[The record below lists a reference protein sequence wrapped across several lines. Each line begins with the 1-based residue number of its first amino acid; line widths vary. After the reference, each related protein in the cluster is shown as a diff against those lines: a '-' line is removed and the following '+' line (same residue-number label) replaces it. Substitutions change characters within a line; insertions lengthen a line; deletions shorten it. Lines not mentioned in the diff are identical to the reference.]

1 MHAGPPAPESS
12 PVTAK
17 MEIATTPWNL
27 KAPHDLDALCE
38 QAVIA
43 QDMGLH
49 SFWLPENHFR
59 ADYCVPAPTLLLAAI
74 AARTSTIGLGCVSY
88 LLPIRNPLLA
98 AEEIA
103 VLDHLCGGRLIL
115 GLGRG
120 LQPEMFEAF
129 GINSGDKRELFY
141 STLAAMRKAWAG
153 EPVAHTSGGKAVK
166 LSPLPVQQPSPPL
179 WAAAMGPKALRQIAE
194 LGLPYLASPLE
205 PFARLQ
211 ENYANY
217 RRILA
222 QAELAPVA
230 AAPVMRSVFICDRDQ
245 QADAVKAAL
254 IKLLPAS
261 WRASAEPVDHWAI
274 VGTPG
279 FVEEKLG
286 RYKEELGVTHIIVR
300 SGLPGVE
307 VEDEIRSLEHL
318 LTLAP

>member
-1 MHAGPPAPESS
+1 MTTKIA
-12 PVTAK
+12 V
-17 MEIATTPWNL
+17 ATTPWDW
-27 KAPHDLDALCE
+27 KAALDLNALCE

-43 QDMGLH
+43 EGLGLH

-59 ADYCVPAPTLLLAAI
+59 QEFSVPAPSLLLAAA

-141 STLAAMRKAWAG
+141 STLATMRRAWAG
-153 EPVAHTSGGKAVK
+153 KTVAEPIRGKAIK
-166 LSPLPVQQPSPPL
+166 LSPLPLQQPSPPL

-205 PFARLQ
+205 PFARLK
-211 ENYANY
+211 ENYVNY
-217 RRILA
+217 RSALA
-222 QAELAPVA
+222 QADLAPVST
-230 AAPVMRSVFICDRDQ
+230 APIMRSVFICGRNS
-245 QADAVKAAL
+245 QAEAVKAAL
-254 IKLLPAS
+254 FELLPAS
-261 WRASAEPVDHWAI
+261 WRASAGPADHWAI
-274 VGTPG
+274 VGAPG
-279 FVEEKLG
+279 FVEEQLG
-286 RYKEELGVTHIIVR
+286 RYREDLGITHIIVR
-300 SGLPGVE
+300 SGLPGVN
-307 VEDEIRSLEHL
+307 VDDEIRSLEQL
-318 LTLAP
+318 LALTS